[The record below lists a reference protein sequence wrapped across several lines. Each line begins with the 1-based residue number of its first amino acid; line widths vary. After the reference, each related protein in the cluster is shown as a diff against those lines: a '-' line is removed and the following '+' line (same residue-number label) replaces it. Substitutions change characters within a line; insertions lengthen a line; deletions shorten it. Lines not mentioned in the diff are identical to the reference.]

1 MNSLLSGG
9 IATAS
14 IIAGVFFLR
23 FWRSSRDR
31 FFLYFAASF
40 LIEGVNRFVLYL
52 SVGLQEDAPAYY
64 IVRLIAYGLIVF
76 AIVAKNR
83 ERRSPMA
90 SAPSPVPRR

>member
-1 MNSLLSGG
+1 MNAMLSGG
-9 IATAS
+9 IATLS

-23 FWRSSRDR
+23 YWRSSRDR

-52 SVGLQEDAPAYY
+52 MVGLQEDAPAYY

-83 ERRSPMA
+83 ERRAPMPGA
-90 SAPSPVPRR
+90 TTALPRQ

>member
-9 IATAS
+9 VATAS

-52 SVGLQEDAPAYY
+52 SVGVQEDAPGYY
-64 IVRLIAYGLIVF
+64 LIRLVAYGLIVI

-83 ERRSPMA
+83 ERRLP
-90 SAPSPVPRR
+90 APPLPPLPDRP

>member
-23 FWRSSRDR
+23 YWRSTRDR

-40 LIEGVNRFVLYL
+40 LIEGVNRFVLYV
-52 SVGLQEDAPAYY
+52 SVGLQEDAPGYY
-64 IVRLIAYGLIVF
+64 LIRLVAYGLIVM
-76 AIVAKNR
+76 AIVGKNR
-83 ERRSPMA
+83 ERR
-90 SAPSPVPRR
+90 VPAAAGERP

>member
-1 MNSLLSGG
+1 MNALLSGG

-40 LIEGVNRFVLYL
+40 LMEGVNRFVLYL
-52 SVGLQEDAPAYY
+52 SVGLQEDAPGYY
-64 IVRLIAYGLIVF
+64 VIRLVAYGLIVI

-83 ERRSPMA
+83 ERRAPAQA
-90 SAPSPVPRR
+90 SSTARP

>member
-1 MNSLLSGG
+1 MNAMLSGG
-9 IATAS
+9 IATLS

-23 FWRSSRDR
+23 YWRSSRDR

-52 SVGLQEDAPAYY
+52 TVGLQEDAPAYY
-64 IVRLIAYGLIVF
+64 MVRLIAYGLIVF

-83 ERRSPMA
+83 ERRVPMA
-90 SAPSPVPRR
+90 PTTTAVPRR

>member
-1 MNSLLSGG
+1 MNAMLSGG
-9 IATAS
+9 IATLS

-23 FWRSSRDR
+23 YWRSSRDR

-52 SVGLQEDAPAYY
+52 TVGLQEDAPAYY

-83 ERRSPMA
+83 ERRAPM
-90 SAPSPVPRR
+90 PVNTTALPRR

>member
-1 MNSLLSGG
+1 MNAMLSGG
-9 IATAS
+9 IATLS

-23 FWRSSRDR
+23 YWRSSRDR

-52 SVGLQEDAPAYY
+52 TVGLQEDAPAYY

-76 AIVAKNR
+76 AIVSKNR
-83 ERRSPMA
+83 ERRTPMA
-90 SAPSPVPRR
+90 ASTTALPRR

>member
-9 IATAS
+9 VATAS

-23 FWRSSRDR
+23 FWRSSGDR
-31 FFLYFAASF
+31 FFLYFALSF

-64 IVRLIAYGLIVF
+64 VIRLIAYGLIVY

-83 ERRSPMA
+83 ERRM
-90 SAPSPVPRR
+90 PVPPTPSALPRR

>member
-1 MNSLLSGG
+1 MNALLSGG
-9 IATAS
+9 IATLS
-14 IIAGVFFLR
+14 IVAGVFFLR

-52 SVGLQEDAPAYY
+52 TVGLQEDAPAYY
-64 IVRLIAYGLIVF
+64 LIRLIAYGLIVL

-83 ERRSPMA
+83 ERRRALPA
-90 SAPSPVPRR
+90 SAAERA

>member
-1 MNSLLSGG
+1 MNSMLSGG
-9 IATAS
+9 IATLS

-52 SVGLQEDAPAYY
+52 TVGLQEDAPAYY
-64 IVRLIAYGLIVF
+64 TVRLIAYGLIVF
-76 AIVAKNR
+76 AIVVKNR
-83 ERRSPMA
+83 ERRVPMA
-90 SAPSPVPRR
+90 PATSPVPRR

>member
-1 MNSLLSGG
+1 MNSMLSGG
-9 IATAS
+9 IATLS

-52 SVGLQEDAPAYY
+52 TVGLQEDAPAYY
-64 IVRLIAYGLIVF
+64 TVRLIAYGLIVF
-76 AIVAKNR
+76 AIVVKNR
-83 ERRSPMA
+83 ERRV
-90 SAPSPVPRR
+90 APLRQRAFSRFP

>member
-1 MNSLLSGG
+1 MNALLSGG

-40 LIEGVNRFVLYL
+40 LMEGVNRFVLYL
-52 SVGLQEDAPAYY
+52 TVGLQEEAPVYY
-64 IVRLIAYGLIVF
+64 VIRLVAYGLIVV
-76 AIVAKNR
+76 AIVGKNR
-83 ERRSPMA
+83 ERR
-90 SAPSPVPRR
+90 

>member
-1 MNSLLSGG
+1 MNAMLSGG
-9 IATAS
+9 IATLS

-23 FWRSSRDR
+23 YWRSSRDR

-52 SVGLQEDAPAYY
+52 TVGLQEDAPAYY

-83 ERRSPMA
+83 ERRAPMPV
-90 SAPSPVPRR
+90 APSALPRR